1 MSTLETEFLFE
12 IDAELREPNLMIGA
26 VPEGSRMI
34 AHVEGGTFKGPR
46 IKGTMPASG
55 GDWVLAR
62 ADGSIKIDVRAAL
75 TTDDGHNI
83 YTYYGG
89 RIVMT
94 PEQMGA
100 LGDRAAAEALDPST
114 YYFRTNP
121 LFEAAMDGPYAW
133 LNHVV
138 AVGIGRLTAKGVA
151 YKVYALK

>member
-12 IDAELREPNLMIGA
+12 IDAVLREPNLVIGG
-26 VPEGSRMI
+26 VPEGMRMI
-34 AHVEGGTFKGPR
+34 AHVEGGTFEGPKV
-46 IKGTMPASG
+46 KGTMPASG

-62 ADGSIKIDVRAAL
+62 ADGSLKIDVRAAL

-83 YTYYGG
+83 YVYYGG
-89 RIVMT
+89 RIILP

-100 LGDRAAAEALDPST
+100 LGDRDAREALDPST

>member
-1 MSTLETEFLFE
+1 MSDVATEFLFE
-12 IDAELREPNLMIGA
+12 IDAVLREPNLVIGGA
-26 VPEGSRMI
+26 PDGMRMI
-34 AHVEGGTFKGPR
+34 AHVDGGTFEGPK

-62 ADGSIKIDVRAAL
+62 ADGSLKIDVRAAL

-83 YTYYGG
+83 YVYYGG
-89 RIVMT
+89 RIVMP
-94 PEQMGA
+94 PEQLGVM
-100 LGDRAAAEALDPST
+100 GDRDAREALDPAT

-151 YKVYALK
+151 YKVYAVK